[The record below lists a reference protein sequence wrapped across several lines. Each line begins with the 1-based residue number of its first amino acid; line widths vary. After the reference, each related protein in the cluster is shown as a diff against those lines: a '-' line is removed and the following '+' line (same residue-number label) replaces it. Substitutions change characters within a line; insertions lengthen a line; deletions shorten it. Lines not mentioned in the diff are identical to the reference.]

1 MTGIF
6 ADRTIN
12 AVYDSKVREYTVKY
26 VSKGL
31 TLQESTGQYG
41 SYIKY
46 EGDTPTYTAE
56 ESAYKY
62 QLIQR
67 LG

>member
-1 MTGIF
+1 M
-6 ADRTIN
+6 
-12 AVYDSKVREYTVKY
+12 

-62 QLIQR
+62 NLFKGWDKSGLSMEIRQSMLFMR
-67 LG
+67 LVNI